1 MSEKH
6 AKISAIQSFIAAYAA
21 GDRDGI
27 ASVLAEEIEWTIP
40 GHHPLSGTKHGID
53 EVLGASPST
62 SRCCGGE
69 SAAMNEPEQGEPARA
84 RQSMALQRS
93 YHRRRQYVAALGGTP
108 RVSAVFDDEEATAYR
123 QASVIECATRGDCE
137 RARRAAL
144 RGLADR
150 LRPAQRRYFVARGS
164 GS

>member
-1 MSEKH
+1 
-6 AKISAIQSFIAAYAA
+6 
-21 GDRDGI
+21 
-27 ASVLAEEIEWTIP
+27 
-40 GHHPLSGTKHGID
+40 
-53 EVLGASPST
+53 
-62 SRCCGGE
+62 
-69 SAAMNEPEQGEPARA
+69 MNDPEQGEPARA
-84 RQSMALQRS
+84 RQSMALQQS
-93 YHRRRQYVAALGGTP
+93 YHRRRQYVAAL